1 MKNIT
6 PILAVFSTV
15 FFWGSSFPVMSY
27 LLETASPL
35 VLGAGRFSLAAL
47 ISLIWCLYSHKKK
60 ITLKHAIRFLIA
72 GFIGIFLYNVFLNY
86 GQQSVSAGASS
97 FIVNCNPLFTA
108 LIGFFILKQKVTIIH
123 WLGITFCLLGVS
135 IISIDQEGGLELG
148 SGATLILF
156 AATLTAT
163 YFHILKPLVL
173 IYGAITSAAY
183 TILFGTIP
191 MFFWFPEMFGF
202 VINSTNEVRIAFL
215 WLALFPTTIGYL
227 TWTYTVG
234 HYGANKASLFLY
246 LIPPI
251 SILLDFI
258 WYNNIPSLY
267 TILGGLIIIL
277 SVSLTLFLQNK
288 KIKYN
293 F

>member
-35 VLGAGRFSLAAL
+35 VLGAGRFSIAAL

-123 WLGITFCLLGVS
+123 WLGIKIGRAHVRTPV
-135 IISIDQEGGLELG
+135 
-148 SGATLILF
+148 
-156 AATLTAT
+156 
-163 YFHILKPLVL
+163 
-173 IYGAITSAAY
+173 TS
-183 TILFGTIP
+183 
-191 MFFWFPEMFGF
+191 
-202 VINSTNEVRIAFL
+202 
-215 WLALFPTTIGYL
+215 
-227 TWTYTVG
+227 
-234 HYGANKASLFLY
+234 
-246 LIPPI
+246 
-251 SILLDFI
+251 
-258 WYNNIPSLY
+258 
-267 TILGGLIIIL
+267 
-277 SVSLTLFLQNK
+277 
-288 KIKYN
+288 
-293 F
+293 

>member
-1 MKNIT
+1 
-6 PILAVFSTV
+6 
-15 FFWGSSFPVMSY
+15 
-27 LLETASPL
+27 
-35 VLGAGRFSLAAL
+35 VLGTGRFSLAAF
-47 ISLIWCLYSHKKK
+47 ISLIWCVFSYKKK
-60 ITLKHAIRFLIA
+60 IILNHAIRFVIA

-108 LIGFFILKQKVTIIH
+108 LIGFFILKQKVTLIH
-123 WLGITFCLLGVS
+123 WFGITFCLLGVS

-156 AATLTAT
+156 AATLTAA
-163 YFHILKPLVL
+163 YFHILKPLVS

-191 MFFWFPEMFGF
+191 MLFWFPEMFGF

-234 HYGANKASLFLY
+234 YYGANKASLFLY

-251 SILLDFI
+251 SILLDFF

-267 TILGGLIIIL
+267 TILGGLMIIL
-277 SVSLTLFLQNK
+277 SVSLTLFLQKK
-288 KIKYN
+288 KIK
-293 F
+293 

>member
-1 MKNIT
+1 
-6 PILAVFSTV
+6 
-15 FFWGSSFPVMSY
+15 MSY

-47 ISLIWCLYSHKKK
+47 VSLIWCVYSYKNK

>member
-6 PILAVFSTV
+6 SILAVFSTV

-35 VLGAGRFSLAAL
+35 VLGAGRFSLAAF
-47 ISLIWCLYSHKKK
+47 ISLIWCVFSYKKN
-60 ITLKHAIRFLIA
+60 ITLNHAIRFLIA

-108 LIGFFILKQKVTIIH
+108 LIGFFILKQKVTLIH
-123 WLGITFCLLGVS
+123 WFGITFCLLGVS

-156 AATLTAT
+156 AATLTAA
-163 YFHILKPLVL
+163 YFHILKPLVS

-191 MFFWFPEMFGF
+191 MLFWFPEMFEF

-234 HYGANKASLFLY
+234 YYGANKASLFLY

-251 SILLDFI
+251 SILLDFF
-258 WYNNIPSLY
+258 WYNNIPSPY
-267 TILGGLIIIL
+267 TILGGLMIIL

-293 F
+293 V

>member
-35 VLGAGRFSLAAL
+35 VLGAGRFSLATL
-47 ISLIWCLYSHKKK
+47 ISLIWCVYSYKNK

-108 LIGFFILKQKVTIIH
+108 LIGFFILKQKVTLIH
-123 WLGITFCLLGVS
+123 WFGITFCLLGVS

-156 AATLTAT
+156 AATLTAA
-163 YFHILKPLVL
+163 YFHILKPLVS

-191 MFFWFPEMFGF
+191 MLFWFPEMFGF

-234 HYGANKASLFLY
+234 YYGANKASLFLY

-251 SILLDFI
+251 SILLDFF

-267 TILGGLIIIL
+267 TILGGLMIIL
-277 SVSLTLFLQNK
+277 SVSLTLLLQKK
-288 KIKYN
+288 KIKYDV
-293 F
+293 

>member
-35 VLGAGRFSLAAL
+35 VLGAGRFSLAAF
-47 ISLIWCLYSHKKK
+47 ISLIWCVFSYKKK
-60 ITLKHAIRFLIA
+60 ITLNHAIRFLIA

-108 LIGFFILKQKVTIIH
+108 LIGFFILKQKVTLIH
-123 WLGITFCLLGVS
+123 WFGITFCLLGVS

-156 AATLTAT
+156 AATLTAA
-163 YFHILKPLVL
+163 YFHILKPLVS
-173 IYGAITSAAY
+173 IYGSITSTAY

-191 MFFWFPEMFGF
+191 MLFWFPEMFGF
-202 VINSTNEVRIAFL
+202 VINSANEIRVAFL

-234 HYGANKASLFLY
+234 YYGANKASLFLY

-251 SILLDFI
+251 SILLDFF

-267 TILGGLIIIL
+267 TILGGLMIIL
-277 SVSLTLFLQNK
+277 SVSLTLFLQKK
-288 KIKYN
+288 KIK
-293 F
+293 

>member
-35 VLGAGRFSLAAL
+35 VLGAGRFSLAAF
-47 ISLIWCLYSHKKK
+47 ISLIWCVFSYKKK
-60 ITLKHAIRFLIA
+60 ITLNHAIRFLIA

-108 LIGFFILKQKVTIIH
+108 LIGFFILKQKVTLIH
-123 WLGITFCLLGVS
+123 WFGITFCLLGVS

-156 AATLTAT
+156 AATLTAA
-163 YFHILKPLVL
+163 YFHILKPLVS
-173 IYGAITSAAY
+173 IYGAITSTAY

-191 MFFWFPEMFGF
+191 MLFWFPEMFGF

-234 HYGANKASLFLY
+234 YYGANKASLFLY

-251 SILLDFI
+251 SILLDFF

-267 TILGGLIIIL
+267 TILGGLMIIL
-277 SVSLTLFLQNK
+277 SVSLTLFLQKK
-288 KIKYN
+288 KIK
-293 F
+293 